1 VKHCIS
7 CHQDGHTYL
16 ECESIPFGQLMAK
29 AMGVPDIMGTIPA
42 SQLIENIEKAKRYQQ
57 FLKLKNEFESD
68 GRQV

>member
-1 VKHCIS
+1 
-7 CHQDGHTYL
+7 
-16 ECESIPFGQLMAK
+16 MAK